1 MIYHENSGNKKIT
14 KGRGSERLYRAR
26 GFNEPSK
33 DEKNSVKLSMASR

>member
-14 KGRGSERLYRAR
+14 KGGDQRDYIGP
-26 GFNEPSK
+26 GVFNEPSK